1 MTQPENDPA
10 ELEQGT
16 DVTAGPLDGSADTPA
31 SSDPD
36 EMTDDGEMGGTGGK
50 NAGGAG

>member
-1 MTQPENDPA
+1 MTEPDSPDLA
-10 ELEQGT
+10 PGT
-16 DVTAGPLDGSADTPA
+16 DVIAGPLDDSADTPA

-36 EMTDDGEMGGTGGK
+36 QMTDGGEMGGTGGK

>member
-1 MTQPENDPA
+1 MTEPDTP
-10 ELEQGT
+10 ELEPGT
-16 DVTAGPLDGSADTPA
+16 DVEAGPLDGSTDTPA

-36 EMTDDGEMGGTGGK
+36 ELTDGGAMGGTGGE

>member
-1 MTQPENDPA
+1 MTEPDSPD
-10 ELEQGT
+10 LEPGT
-16 DVTAGPLDGSADTPA
+16 DVTAGDLDDSLDTPA

-36 EMTDDGEMGGTGGK
+36 EMTDDGEMGGTGGE